1 LANKSPQKI
10 MRRSRALTKSKM
22 MDIALDLTALNL
34 SFAIKVPTSRQLS
47 KRQLK
52 ISPLSTQIDSYIY
65 EH

>member
-1 LANKSPQKI
+1 
-10 MRRSRALTKSKM
+10 MRRSRALTKSKI